1 MSQKQSRNNSEKPVA
16 DKKRKPARNQDQR
29 QDDKP
34 KNRPARGQDQ
44 KHEARRDQ
52 KHEQRRDLKNEQRRD
67 RKHEPR
73 RDQKHG
79 QKPDQLQEQNENQDY
94 IIGKNPVIEALKSER
109 DINKILIAE
118 GSQSGQMQQV
128 IGMAKEANV
137 IVQFVPKKKIDHLAD
152 GNHQGVIAQ
161 VAAYEY
167 AEIDD
172 LFAAAEK
179 KNEAP
184 FFLLLDEIE
193 DPHNLGSI
201 MRTADASGAHGIIIP
216 KRRAVG
222 LTTTV
227 AKLSTG
233 AIEYIPVARVT
244 NMAQTIDE
252 LKERGVWIAGTDAS
266 AKQDFRQ
273 IDGTLPLG
281 LVIGSEGKGMGRLIR
296 DKCDFLLSLPMVGHV
311 TSLNASVA
319 AALLMYEVH
328 RKRHPLGE

>member
-1 MSQKQSRNNSEKPVA
+1 MSK
-16 DKKRKPARNQDQR
+16 DF
-29 QDDKP
+29 
-34 KNRPARGQDQ
+34 
-44 KHEARRDQ
+44 
-52 KHEQRRDLKNEQRRD
+52 
-67 RKHEPR
+67 
-73 RDQKHG
+73 
-79 QKPDQLQEQNENQDY
+79 

-109 DINKILIAE
+109 DINKIFIAE

-128 IGMAKEANV
+128 IGLAKAAGV
-137 IVQFVPKKKIDHLAD
+137 LVQFVPKKKIDGMAE

-161 VAAYEY
+161 VAAYQY

-201 MRTADASGAHGIIIP
+201 MRTADAVGAHGIIIP

-222 LTTTV
+222 LTATV
-227 AKLSTG
+227 AKASTG
-233 AIEYIPVARVT
+233 AIEYIPVVRVT
-244 NMAQTIDE
+244 NMARTIDE
-252 LKERGVWIAGTDAS
+252 LKERGVWIAGTDAKG
-266 AKQDFRQ
+266 KQDYRQ
-273 IDGTLPLG
+273 IDGSMPLG

-296 DKCDFLLSLPMVGHV
+296 DKCDFLINLPMAGHV

-319 AALLMYEVH
+319 AALLMYEVY
-328 RKRHPLGE
+328 RKRHPLEG